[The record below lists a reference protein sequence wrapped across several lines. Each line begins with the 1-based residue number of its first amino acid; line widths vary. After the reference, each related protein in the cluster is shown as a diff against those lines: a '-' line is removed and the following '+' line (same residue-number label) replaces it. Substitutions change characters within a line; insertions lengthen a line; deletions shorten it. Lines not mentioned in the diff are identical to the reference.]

1 MHSLMNIGRALSRLP
16 LILKD
21 KAELNGKLLDKAIK
35 KDKIIENNL
44 ENY

>member
-1 MHSLMNIGRALSRLP
+1 MNIGRASSRSP